1 MGEDNNKNNGII
13 FKKKIFEF
21 KKDPLIWLNDK
32 EVNPD
37 NINFFH
43 EIKYLF

>member
-1 MGEDNNKNNGII
+1 MGR
-13 FKKKIFEF
+13 
-21 KKDPLIWLNDK
+21 KKDTLIWLNDK